1 MTNCAYNSESA
12 TKGEGDDLNDEE
24 KSPEEVTAAPKK
36 AVKKSVERWSHD
48 RFNANDQAPKSR
60 SELVHSYG
68 YDIRNEDGP
77 PRAHR
82 RRRYA

>member
-1 MTNCAYNSESA
+1 M
-12 TKGEGDDLNDEE
+12 KGEGDELNDDE
-24 KSPEEVTAAPKK
+24 KQEEVAPVPKK
-36 AVKKSVERWSHD
+36 PAKKSVERWSHD
-48 RFNANDQAPKSR
+48 RYNANDQAPKSR
-60 SELVHSYG
+60 LELVHSYG